1 MRIETL
7 AVHSGHA
14 VDPTTGAVAPP
25 IQLSTTFERNPDGT
39 YRGAYSYSRA
49 DNPNRRAL
57 ELALAAVEG
66 GADAAAFGSGIAASA
81 AVFQALRPGDHVI
94 APAEAYHGTGKLL
107 RDICIPWGLQVA
119 FVDMTDLS
127 AVSAAVTPRT
137 RMIWA
142 ETPSN
147 PQLKITDLAELAQIA
162 HGAGAVCVVDNSW
175 APIVQ
180 RPLEHGADLV
190 VHSTTKYIG
199 GHSDVTG
206 GAVIARESD
215 ELFQRIRMLQGTG
228 GAIPSP
234 FDCWLVLRGVQT
246 LPWRMRAHSEN
257 AMKVATFLSE
267 HPKVE
272 RVDYPGLPSHPS
284 HAAAARQMS
293 AFSGMLSFHVQG
305 GREAALGAAARVR
318 IFVRATSLGGVESLI
333 EHRASITGE
342 SPLTPQGLLRCSIGL
357 EHPDDLIEDLAQA
370 LG

>member
-39 YRGAYSYSRA
+39 YRGAYSYSRS

-66 GADAAAFGSGIAASA
+66 GADAAAFGSGSLRRRRCFRRSGLAITSSRRRRRITGPASCCA
-81 AVFQALRPGDHVI
+81 TSVFRG
-94 APAEAYHGTGKLL
+94 
-107 RDICIPWGLQVA
+107 GLQVA

-127 AVSAAVTPRT
+127 AVAAAVTPQT
-137 RMIWA
+137 RMLWA

-147 PQLKITDLAELAQIA
+147 PQLKITDLAEVARIA
-162 HGAGAVCVVDNSW
+162 HGAGAVCVVDNTW

-180 RPLEHGADLV
+180 RPFEQGADLV

-206 GAVIARESD
+206 GAVIARASD
-215 ELFQRIRMLQGTG
+215 EVFQRIRMLQGTG

-246 LPWRMRAHSEN
+246 LPWRMRAHS
-257 AMKVATFLSE
+257 KT
-267 HPKVE
+267 
-272 RVDYPGLPSHPS
+272 R
-284 HAAAARQMS
+284 
-293 AFSGMLSFHVQG
+293 
-305 GREAALGAAARVR
+305 
-318 IFVRATSLGGVESLI
+318 
-333 EHRASITGE
+333 
-342 SPLTPQGLLRCSIGL
+342 
-357 EHPDDLIEDLAQA
+357 
-370 LG
+370 